1 VKIGICMKQVPASD
15 TRLKIVDNKI
25 ALEDAK
31 WEISPYDEFA
41 LERAL
46 VAKDEGAAKEV
57 VLVTVAGAD
66 ADGRLREAL
75 ARGADRGVRLDDPAF
90 QGSDSLGIAR
100 VLAAGIKAEAFDLVL
115 MGKQAIDDD
124 EAQVPAMVA
133 ELLGWPQVTVVDKL
147 EVKDGSF
154 KAWRRASG
162 GTREIVEGKLPAV
175 ISCEKGIVE
184 KIRYSSLKGIML
196 AKSKKIAVQNAA
208 GLGIDPAT
216 VGAAAALVTNDAYA
230 LPPSR
235 QSGRILEG
243 DSATK
248 VKELVRLLRQEAK
261 VI

>member
-15 TRLKIVDNKI
+15 TRLKIVDNKV

-31 WEISPYDEFA
+31 WEISAYDEFA

-46 VAKDEGAAKEV
+46 VAKDEGVAKEV

-147 EVKDGSF
+147 EIKDGAF

-216 VGAAAALVTNDAYA
+216 VGAGAALVTNDAYS
-230 LPPSR
+230 LPPAR
-235 QSGRILEG
+235 PSGRILEG
-243 DSATK
+243 DSATR

>member
-1 VKIGICMKQVPASD
+1 MKQVPATD
-15 TRLKIVDNKI
+15 TRLKVVGGRI
-25 ALEDAK
+25 ALEDVK

-41 LERAL
+41 LEKAL
-46 VAKDEGAAKEV
+46 VLKDEGTAKEV

-66 ADGRLREAL
+66 ADSRLREAL

-100 VLAAGIKAEAFDLVL
+100 VLAAGIKAEGFQLVM
-115 MGKQAIDDD
+115 MGKQAVDDD

-147 EVKDGSF
+147 EIQGEQF

-162 GTREIVEGKLPAV
+162 GKREIVEGKLPAV
-175 ISCEKGIVE
+175 LSCEKGIVE
-184 KIRYSSLKGIML
+184 KIRYSSLKGIMQ

-208 GLGIDPAT
+208 ALGIDPAT
-216 VGAAAALVTNDAYA
+216 VGAGAAVVTNDAFA
-230 LPPSR
+230 LPPAR
-235 QSGRILEG
+235 PSGRILEG
-243 DSATK
+243 DSPTR